1 MRIAHLAD
9 LHLGF
14 RAYHR
19 QTDQGVNRREADVFA
34 CFREALE
41 HIAKLQVD
49 LVLMAGDI
57 FHVPRPS
64 NYAIVQA
71 QRELLRFRNNCSA
84 PIVMIAGNHE
94 SVRSTDNRCILEV
107 LEVIPDVKAVS
118 QKTQE
123 LTIGENVR
131 LVCIPHNDLPQIGDY
146 HIAPSAEFAY
156 NLLMVHGTVDSDRIN
171 DYGGYDVPRSLV
183 EMAWDYVA
191 CGHFHSFTH
200 LGGHAYYA
208 GAIERTSN
216 NIWQEAAEP
225 KGFVEFNLATHSA
238 TFHAL
243 SKPRPTVDLPVIDA
257 QQLSSERLNQL
268 ILDQAE
274 QVDITDKVVRQKIV
288 NIPKTVQKLL
298 DYRTIRQLQAR
309 ALHYLLDLRSP
320 EQQALQEMG
329 ISAPQGGLAHAAR
342 EFLASYRLPAGIDR
356 EQFMQCGVDFLSL
369 STGDLQGDQARAL
382 Q

>member
-19 QTDQGVNRREADVFA
+19 QTDRGVNQREADIFA
-34 CFREALE
+34 SFREALE
-41 HIAKLQVD
+41 RIAKLQVD

-71 QRELLRFRNNCSA
+71 QRELLRFRHQCPA

-94 SVRSTDNRCILEV
+94 SVRSTDNRCILEA
-107 LEVIPDVKAVS
+107 LEVIPEVKAVS
-118 QKTQE
+118 HTTQE
-123 LTIGENVR
+123 LTIGNEVR

-146 HIAPSAEFAY
+146 HLAPKAEFTY

-171 DYGGYDVPRSLV
+171 DYGGYDVPRYLV
-183 EMAWDYVA
+183 ELPWDYVA

-216 NIWQEAAEP
+216 NIWQEAEEP

-238 TFHAL
+238 TFHPL
-243 SKPRPTVDLPVIDA
+243 SKPRPTVDLPLIDA
-257 QQLSSERLNQL
+257 QNQPIDRINQL
-268 ILDQAE
+268 ILDQAQ
-274 QVDITDKVVRQKIV
+274 QVDIADKVVRQRIV
-288 NIPKTVQKLL
+288 NIPKSVQKLL
-298 DYRTIRQLQAR
+298 DYRSIRQLQAR

-320 EQQALQEMG
+320 EQ
-329 ISAPQGGLAHAAR
+329 SADVGAGATVSQGGLAQLTR
-342 EFLASYRLPAGIDR
+342 EFLATYPLPQDIDR
-356 EQFMQCGVDFLSL
+356 MEFIQRGLAHL
-369 STGDLQGDQARAL
+369 AP
-382 Q
+382 

>member
-41 HIAKLQVD
+41 RIAELKVD

-71 QRELLRFRNNCSA
+71 QRELLRFRRQCPA
-84 PIVMIAGNHE
+84 PIVMIAGNHD
-94 SVRSTDNRCILEV
+94 SVRSTDNRCILEA
-107 LEVIPDVKAVS
+107 LEVIPEVKAVS

-123 LTIGENVR
+123 LPIGENVR
-131 LVCIPHNDLPQIGDY
+131 LVCVPHNDLPQIGDY
-146 HIAPSAEFAY
+146 HIAPSSEFAY

-171 DYGGYDVPRSLV
+171 DYGGHDVPRSLL
-183 EMAWDYVA
+183 ELPWDYVA

-216 NIWQEAAEP
+216 NIWQEAEEP
-225 KGFVEFNLATHSA
+225 KGFIEFNLVTHSA
-238 TFHAL
+238 TFHPL
-243 SKPRPTVDLPVIDA
+243 RKPRPTVDLPPIDA
-257 QQLSSERLNQL
+257 TSQSIDCINQL
-268 ILDQAE
+268 IRDHAQ
-274 QVDITDKVVRQKIV
+274 QVDVTDKVVRQRIV
-288 NIPKTVQKLL
+288 NIPQSMQKLL
-298 DYRTIRQLQAR
+298 DYHTIRQLQAR

-320 EQQALQEMG
+320 QQCALEPTG
-329 ISAPQGGLAHAAR
+329 ITAPRGGLAQLTR
-342 EFLASYRLPAGIDR
+342 EFLAKYPLPQGIDR
-356 EQFMQCGVDFLSL
+356 HEFVERGVAYLSQ
-369 STGDLQGDQARAL
+369 D
-382 Q
+382 

>member
-19 QTDQGVNRREADVFA
+19 QTDQGVNRREADIFA
-34 CFREALE
+34 SFREALDR
-41 HIAKLQVD
+41 IADLQVE

-71 QRELLRFRNNCSA
+71 QRELLRFRSKCSA

-94 SVRSTDNRCILEV
+94 SVRSTDNRCILEA
-107 LEVIPDVKAVS
+107 LELIPEVKAVS
-118 QKTQE
+118 HTTQE
-123 LTIGENVR
+123 LTIGDSLR
-131 LVCIPHNDLPQIGDY
+131 LVCIPHNDLPQIENY
-146 HIAPSAEFAY
+146 NFAPSSEYAY
-156 NLLMVHGTVDSDRIN
+156 NVLMVHGTVDSDRIN
-171 DYGGYDVPRSLV
+171 DYGGHDVPRSLV

-216 NIWQEAAEP
+216 NIWQEAEEQ
-225 KGFVEFNLATHSA
+225 KGFIEFNLATHSA

-257 QQLSSERLNQL
+257 RQLSIARLNEML
-268 ILDQAE
+268 LDHAE
-274 QVDITDKVVRQKIV
+274 QVDITDKVVRQKII
-288 NIPKTVQKLL
+288 NIPKTMQKLL
-298 DYRTIRQLQAR
+298 DYRSIRQLQAR

-320 EQQALQEMG
+320 EQQALQETG

-342 EFLASYRLPAGIDR
+342 EFLASYPLPAGIDR
-356 EQFMQCGVDFLSL
+356 EQFVQCGVDFLSL
-369 STGDLQGDQARAL
+369 
-382 Q
+382 